1 MDPDRRTTFP
11 SNSCSSAAS
20 ATRRRCRPTIQPP
33 TIVQTHLEIVNNF
46 AAADLNDDGNADLV
60 AAAAG
65 REGEAAKLTTQIML
79 GHGDG
84 TFDEP
89 QVYHAGAE
97 DVWIA
102 DLNGDGVLDLAVTRD
117 SGTDT
122 VQALAAFIGRGDG
135 TFHDPE
141 THALIEPYPAVDID
155 AADLDGDRR
164 ADVVV
169 TVGQYSGSRGAVT
182 LLAAKPGLQDA
193 ASGDING
200 DGYLDLLAANAAN
213 GHVKLLLGQGDDTF
227 DRQYDL
233 LVGRGPVA
241 LLVADLNRDQ
251 HLDVVTANQ
260 NADSVS
266 MLLGDGAGGLRA
278 RTRRRGHAQ
287 RRRGRRL
294 ERRRLA
300 TWR

>member
-1 MDPDRRTTFP
+1 MLTFHSVDNGIGHERGSNLVIADFDNDGVLDIVAHGGPDTYESGPEDDVPEQFLFFRGKRDG
-11 SNSCSSAAS
+11 AADV
-20 ATRRRCRPTIQPP
+20 AQLFEPP
-33 TIVQTHLEIVNNF
+33 IIVQTHLEIVNNF

-97 DVWIA
+97 DVSIA

-193 ASGDING
+193 ASGDVNG

-213 GHVKLLLGQGDDTF
+213 GMSNCYWV
-227 DRQYDL
+227 
-233 LVGRGPVA
+233 
-241 LLVADLNRDQ
+241 
-251 HLDVVTANQ
+251 
-260 NADSVS
+260 
-266 MLLGDGAGGLRA
+266 RA
-278 RTRRRGHAQ
+278 TTRSIGNTIFSWVEARWHCSWRT
-287 RRRGRRL
+287 
-294 ERRRLA
+294 
-300 TWR
+300 